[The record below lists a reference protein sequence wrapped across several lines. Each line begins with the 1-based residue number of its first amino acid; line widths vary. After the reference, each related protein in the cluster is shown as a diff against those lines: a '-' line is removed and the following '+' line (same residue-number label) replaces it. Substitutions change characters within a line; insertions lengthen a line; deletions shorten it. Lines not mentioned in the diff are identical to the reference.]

1 MSSRSLA
8 AARAKRAGESAPP
21 VSGSRPGTSIGSHAA
36 FAQPPG
42 YQQQQPSNVR
52 VGKSVAS
59 NQPSNQQSRQP
70 QQPQQQQQQQTA
82 TNGAPF
88 TKLSISD
95 AIGLITLRLGRVEQW
110 IFETEHEG
118 AVTVTNHSS
127 GSQNIPDNS
136 RVIDL
141 SVLTSIINRLDSLEN
156 AGPTGASG
164 EEITKLSADISR
176 LTEQVTRFSDEGVKH
191 NLAIAKHSEQLFR
204 FDRDLVETKDLLKTF
219 MMKYDSF
226 VSETTERFGDFELA
240 LSEVEKGLQPSTEQ
254 AIAEETV
261 GLAEESADDGAEN
274 EGGSGIESADLKS
287 IVKRELAAGG
297 NLD

>member
-1 MSSRSLA
+1 
-8 AARAKRAGESAPP
+8 
-21 VSGSRPGTSIGSHAA
+21 
-36 FAQPPG
+36 
-42 YQQQQPSNVR
+42 
-52 VGKSVAS
+52 
-59 NQPSNQQSRQP
+59 
-70 QQPQQQQQQQTA
+70 
-82 TNGAPF
+82 
-88 TKLSISD
+88 LSISD

-110 IFETEHEG
+110 IFETEHEDTLN
-118 AVTVTNHSS
+118 AANNSS
-127 GSQNIPDNS
+127 NSSNIPENS

-164 EEITKLSADISR
+164 EEITKLSADISK
-176 LTEQVTRFSDEGVKH
+176 LTDQVTRFSDEGIKH

-240 LSEVEKGLQPSTEQ
+240 LSEVEKGLQPSMDSAT
-254 AIAEETV
+254 AEDAV
-261 GLAEESADDGAEN
+261 GVAEESAEDGAEN
-274 EGGSGIESADLKS
+274 DGTSGFESADLKS
-287 IVKRELAAGG
+287 IVKRELAAGS

>member
-36 FAQPPG
+36 FSQPPG

-52 VGKSVAS
+52 VGKGVAS
-59 NQPSNQQSRQP
+59 NQQSKQSQQQSAP
-70 QQPQQQQQQQTA
+70 SV
-82 TNGAPF
+82 APF

-118 AVTVTNHSS
+118 TLNLANNSS
-127 GSQNIPDNS
+127 NAPNIPENS

-141 SVLTSIINRLDSLEN
+141 SVLTSIINRLDSLETN
-156 AGPTGASG
+156 GSAGASG
-164 EEITKLSADISR
+164 EEITKLSTDISK
-176 LTEQVTRFSDEGVKH
+176 LTDQFTRFTDEGVKH

-219 MMKYDSF
+219 MLKYDSF

-240 LSEVEKGLQPSTEQ
+240 LSEVEKGLQPSTDS
-254 AIAEETV
+254 ANTEEAV
-261 GLAEESADDGAEN
+261 GLADEHTEDSTEN

-287 IVKRELAAGG
+287 IVNRELAAGS

>member
-59 NQPSNQQSRQP
+59 NQQSNQSSKQSQS
-70 QQPQQQQQQQTA
+70 QQQQQPQSA
-82 TNGAPF
+82 SSGAPF

-110 IFETEHEG
+110 IFETEHEDTLN
-118 AVTVTNHSS
+118 AANNSS
-127 GSQNIPDNS
+127 NSSNIPENS

-156 AGPTGASG
+156 AGPAGASG
-164 EEITKLSADISR
+164 EEITNLSADISK
-176 LTEQVTRFSDEGVKH
+176 LTDQVTRFSDEGVKH

-240 LSEVEKGLQPSTEQ
+240 LSEVEKGLQPSMDT
-254 AIAEETV
+254 ANAEDAV
-261 GLAEESADDGAEN
+261 GVAEESAEDGAEN
-274 EGGSGIESADLKS
+274 DGTSGIESADLKS
-287 IVKRELAAGG
+287 IVKRELAAGS

>member
-1 MSSRSLA
+1 LNIIIMSSRSLA

-52 VGKSVAS
+52 VGKGVAS
-59 NQPSNQQSRQP
+59 NQPSSQQSKQS
-70 QQPQQQQQQQTA
+70 QQQQQSA

-110 IFETEHEG
+110 IFETEHDG
-118 AVTVTNHSS
+118 SVNNTNHSS
-127 GSQNIPDNS
+127 SAQNVPENS

-141 SVLTSIINRLDSLEN
+141 SVLTSIINRLDLLETS
-156 AGPTGASG
+156 GPAGASG
-164 EEITKLSADISR
+164 EEITNLSADISK
-176 LTEQVTRFSDEGVKH
+176 LTQQFTRFSDEGVKH
-191 NLAIAKHSEQLFR
+191 NLAIAKHTEQLFR

-219 MMKYDSF
+219 MLKYDSF

-240 LSEVEKGLQPSTEQ
+240 LSEVEKSIQPSTETANTEE
-254 AIAEETV
+254 AI
-261 GLAEESADDGAEN
+261 GLANERVEDSVEN
-274 EGGSGIESADLKS
+274 EGGSAIESADLKS
-287 IVKRELAAGG
+287 IVKRELAAGS

>member
-59 NQPSNQQSRQP
+59 NQSSSQQSKQS
-70 QQPQQQQQQQTA
+70 QSQSQQQQQSTPA
-82 TNGAPF
+82 GAPF

-110 IFETEHEG
+110 IFETEHEDTLN
-118 AVTVTNHSS
+118 AANHSS
-127 GSQNIPDNS
+127 NSSNIPENS

-156 AGPTGASG
+156 AGPTGTSG
-164 EEITKLSADISR
+164 EEITKLSADISK
-176 LTEQVTRFSDEGVKH
+176 LTDQVTRFSDEGVKH

-219 MMKYDSF
+219 MLKYDSF

-240 LSEVEKGLQPSTEQ
+240 LSDVEKSIQPSTEP
-254 AIAEETV
+254 ACAEEGI
-261 GLAEESADDGAEN
+261 GLAEESTEDSAEN
-274 EGGSGIESADLKS
+274 DGTSGIESADLKS
-287 IVKRELAAGG
+287 IVKRELAAGS